1 MTSSWRIFDFVHIAP
16 PCHCNLTEM
25 RFDFAVCDCCCFLGI
40 KSRCIDFNLSFFSC
54 TTNNFN
60 ANLRLHEISNYHES
74 LSPRHNLTPQSAL
87 PGSCHVPLC
96 QVISTHRYKNEI
108 WEITSVRSKNTQKK
122 QQRAKTIYTR
132 GAQRWFINYNKCR
145 MRSHNSY
152 FRDAGRADSVRHLLA
167 TKIEHGDGNP
177 GGIKSMNTKPSTGLL
192 DTIRQCVGKTHVI
205 VRVCLAP
212 AVFE

>member
-40 KSRCIDFNLSFFSC
+40 KSRCIDFNVSFFSC

-108 WEITSVRSKNTQKK
+108 WEITSFKSKKTQKK
-122 QQRAKTIYTR
+122 TSSPKHLHARSSLKGDLSITTNVECALTTFIFETQGEPTLCDIYWRRKSNTGIETLGVLSPWTQSLQQGYSILYANVSEKRT
-132 GAQRWFINYNKCR
+132 
-145 MRSHNSY
+145 S
-152 FRDAGRADSVRHLLA
+152 
-167 TKIEHGDGNP
+167 
-177 GGIKSMNTKPSTGLL
+177 
-192 DTIRQCVGKTHVI
+192 
-205 VRVCLAP
+205 
-212 AVFE
+212 